1 MRITG
6 IGQAA
11 LMLLAMLAIQVQG
24 QQIVYKSVDINGN
37 VVYSDAPLE
46 NAVLVETITLPN
58 TTRKDGVQ
66 DDADARIEQMA
77 DTTERLQQDREK
89 RTQARRKEEE
99 ALMPEQLTT
108 PPVIY
113 REEHYYNNYYPRYN
127 RHPYRPFWQ
136 KQKPQ
141 RYPPRYR
148 SGERYN
154 NDSLLVPKSK
164 LLTPSLHQ

>member
-58 TTRKDGVQ
+58 TAKKDGVQ

>member
-6 IGQAA
+6 TGQAA
-11 LMLLAMLAIQVQG
+11 LIILAMLACQAQG

-46 NAVLVETITLPN
+46 NAVLVETITLPDAAG
-58 TTRKDGVQ
+58 KDGVQ
-66 DDADARIEQMA
+66 NDADARIEQMA
-77 DTTERLQQDREK
+77 NTTERLQQDREK
-89 RTQARRKEEE
+89 RTQARREAEE
-99 ALMPEQLTT
+99 ALIPEQLTT

-113 REEHYYNNYYPRYN
+113 REEHYYNNYYPHYN

-136 KQKPQ
+136 KPR

-154 NDSLLVPKSK
+154 NDTLLVPKSK
-164 LLTPSLHQ
+164 LLTPSPHQ

>member
-24 QQIVYKSVDINGN
+24 QQVVYKSVDINGN

-46 NAVLVETITLPN
+46 NAVLVETITLPD
-58 TTRKDGVQ
+58 TAGKDGVQ

-77 DTTERLQQDREK
+77 NTTERLQQDREK
-89 RTQARRKEEE
+89 RTQARREAEE

-127 RHPYRPFWQ
+127 RYPYRPFWQ

-164 LLTPSLHQ
+164 LLTPSPHQ

>member
-1 MRITG
+1 MGITG
-6 IGQAA
+6 IRQVA
-11 LMLLAMLAIQVQG
+11 LIVMVMMAVQTQG
-24 QQIVYKSVDINGN
+24 QTVYKSIDINGN

-46 NAVLVETITLPN
+46 NAVLVETMTLPD
-58 TTRKDGVQ
+58 TAREDSAQ

-89 RTQARRKEEE
+89 RTQARREAEA

-113 REEHYYNNYYPRYN
+113 REEHYYNNYYPSYN
-127 RHPYRPFWQ
+127 RYPYRPFWQ
-136 KQKPQ
+136 QPR

-148 SGERYN
+148 SGERFN
-154 NDSLLVPKSK
+154 NDTLLVPKSK
-164 LLTPSLHQ
+164 LLTPSPHQ